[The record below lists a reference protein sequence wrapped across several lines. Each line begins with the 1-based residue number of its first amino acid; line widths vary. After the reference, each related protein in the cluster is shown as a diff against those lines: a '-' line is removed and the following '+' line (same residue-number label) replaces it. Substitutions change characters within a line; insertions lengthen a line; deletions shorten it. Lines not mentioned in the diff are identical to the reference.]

1 MYTFIELFTTNNIP
15 VNTLKKL
22 GLFFVKAFEHRNAV
36 VNNHIFLQ
44 YLRLYITCSVFSSD
58 CDMYLY
64 VLFRSHRIVYLYIW
78 VVSMCLCF
86 IRPNK
91 SYVVVAVVAVVAV
104 VESVCFTLKT
114 VPYIWR
120 INHFYSYYRFKC
132 SHESKDKVWS
142 TREYSSIFYWKVR
155 TWISNFSLGL
165 TLKRMLVLSV
175 CITDNSV
182 L

>member
-1 MYTFIELFTTNNIP
+1 MLRVNVENLIYISSNYYTRPSVYTFIELFTTNNIP

-22 GLFFVKAFEHRNAV
+22 GLFLVKAFEHRNAA

-44 YLRLYITCSVFSSD
+44 YLRLYITCSVFSSE
-58 CDMYLY
+58 CVDMYLY

-104 VESVCFTLKT
+104 VV
-114 VPYIWR
+114 VVVVVVA
-120 INHFYSYYRFKC
+120 SYRLLQREEYYA
-132 SHESKDKVWS
+132 S
-142 TREYSSIFYWKVR
+142 T
-155 TWISNFSLGL
+155 
-165 TLKRMLVLSV
+165 
-175 CITDNSV
+175 
-182 L
+182 

>member
-1 MYTFIELFTTNNIP
+1 MLRVNVENLIYISSNYYTRPSVYTFIELFTTNNIP

-104 VESVCFTLKT
+104 VV
-114 VPYIWR
+114 VVVVVVA
-120 INHFYSYYRFKC
+120 SYRLLQREEYYA
-132 SHESKDKVWS
+132 S
-142 TREYSSIFYWKVR
+142 T
-155 TWISNFSLGL
+155 
-165 TLKRMLVLSV
+165 
-175 CITDNSV
+175 
-182 L
+182 